1 MAGFAP
7 LRFGFIISRMRYW
20 LYSFGCRTNQAD
32 GDAMADALETAGH
45 VPAED
50 PALADVLI
58 LNSCTVT
65 HRSDHDVRKMLHR
78 LHRENPSARI
88 VLSGCYAE
96 RAADFLRGQDGV
108 WAVLGTGQRLDLPR
122 LLGAPAAVERPAPEP
137 SAGPAPGVLADVP
150 VAWRGHTRP
159 HVKVQDGCDAACAY
173 CIVPSVRGPGR
184 SAPLKQVVERI
195 RALSD
200 QGVREVTLTGIH
212 LGRYGQTLD
221 PPVPLA
227 RLLAEILAACSLDRL
242 RLSSLEPLEF
252 DEALLRLVAAEP
264 RIAPH
269 FHVPLQ
275 SGSAAVLRRMR
286 RPYSPAEY
294 AAICRRLIEARPGAA
309 LGADVLTG
317 FPGETAAE
325 EAETL
330 AFVESLPL
338 AYLHVFPFSARPGTE
353 AAGLPGALA
362 PDEVR
367 RRAARLRELGTR
379 KRLAYRRGW
388 IGRPLPG
395 LSLHATAEPPAT
407 AVMTENYI
415 EVAVP
420 GVRLPGNTPV
430 TVSIEHV
437 DAGGRCRGRIPDG
450 EP

>member
-1 MAGFAP
+1 
-7 LRFGFIISRMRYW
+7 MRYW

-32 GDAMADALETAGH
+32 GDAMADALEAAGH

-50 PALADVLI
+50 PALADLLV

-65 HRSDHDVRKMLHR
+65 HRSDHDVRKLLHR
-78 LHRENPSARI
+78 LHRENPPARI
-88 VLSGCYAE
+88 VLAGCYAE
-96 RAADFLRGQDGV
+96 RAADFLRDQDGV
-108 WAVLGTGQRLDLPR
+108 WAVLGTGQRLDLAR
-122 LLGAPAAVERPAPEP
+122 LLEAPATGAAPAAEA
-137 SAGPAPGVLADVP
+137 AAAPAPGVLADVP

-184 SAPLKQVVERI
+184 SAPLAQVVGRV
-195 RALSD
+195 RGLAD

-227 RLLAEILAACSLDRL
+227 SLLAEILAACPLDRL

-252 DEALLRLVAAEP
+252 DEALLGLIAAEP

-275 SGSAAVLRRMR
+275 SGSATVLRRMR
-286 RPYSPAEY
+286 RPYAPAGY
-294 AAICRRLIEARPGAA
+294 AEVCRRLIDARPGAA
-309 LGADVLTG
+309 LGADVLAG

-330 AFVESLPL
+330 AFVEGLPL

-367 RRAARLRELGTR
+367 RRAARLRELGAR
-379 KRLAYRRGW
+379 KRVAYRRGW

-395 LSLHATAEPPAT
+395 LSLRAAAEPPAT
-407 AVMTENYI
+407 AVMAENYI
-415 EVAVP
+415 EIEVP
-420 GVRLPGNTPV
+420 GIRLPENTPV
-430 TVSIEHV
+430 TVVIGEV
-437 DAGGRCRGRIPDG
+437 DAGGRCRGRILGG

>member
-1 MAGFAP
+1 
-7 LRFGFIISRMRYW
+7 MRYW

-32 GDAMADALETAGH
+32 GDAMADALESAGH
-45 VPAED
+45 LPAED
-50 PALADVLI
+50 AAAADVLI

-65 HRSDHDVRKMLHR
+65 HRSDHDVRKLLHR

-96 RAADFLRGQDGV
+96 RAANFLRGQDGV

-122 LLGAPAAVERPAPEP
+122 LLGAGAGSGWPEAEVAPAPP
-137 SAGPAPGVLADVP
+137 SGVLSDVP

-184 SAPLKQVVERI
+184 SAPLAQVIERV
-195 RALSD
+195 RGLVA
-200 QGVREVTLTGIH
+200 QGVREITLTGIH
-212 LGRYGQTLD
+212 LGRYGQSLD

-227 RLLAEILAACSLDRL
+227 RLLAEILAACPLDRL

-252 DEALLRLVAAEP
+252 DEALIRLIAAEP

-275 SGSAAVLRRMR
+275 SGSATVLQRMR

-294 AAICRRLIEARPGAA
+294 AGVCRRLAEARPGAA

-330 AFVESLPL
+330 AFIEGLPV

-353 AAGLPGALA
+353 AARMPGAL
-362 PDEVR
+362 PPEEVR
-367 RRAARLRELGTR
+367 RRAARLRELGAR

-395 LSLHATAEPPAT
+395 LCLRAAADPPAT
-407 AVMTENYI
+407 AVMAENYI
-415 EVAVP
+415 EVEVP
-420 GVRLPGNTPV
+420 GVRLPENTPV
-430 TVSIEHV
+430 TVVIDEV
-437 DAGGRCRGRIPDG
+437 GAGGRCRGRIPG
-450 EP
+450 GKP

>member
-1 MAGFAP
+1 MKF
-7 LRFGFIISRMRYW
+7 W

-32 GDAMADALETAGH
+32 GDAMADALEAAGH

-50 PALADVLI
+50 PARADVLV

-65 HRSDHDVRKMLHR
+65 HRSDHDVRKLLHR
-78 LHRENPSARI
+78 LHRENPAARI

-96 RAADFLRGQDGV
+96 RAADFLSGQDGV

-122 LLGAPAAVERPAPEP
+122 LLGAPEAGSGPQEAAAT
-137 SAGPAPGVLADVP
+137 APAPGMLADVP
-150 VAWRGHTRP
+150 VAWRGLTRP

-184 SAPLKQVVERI
+184 SAPLERVVERV
-195 RALSD
+195 RALAG

-221 PPVPLA
+221 PPAPLA
-227 RLLAEILAACSLDRL
+227 RLLAAILAACPLDRL

-252 DEALLRLVAAEP
+252 DNALLELIAAER

-275 SGSAAVLRRMR
+275 SGSATVLRRMR
-286 RPYSPAEY
+286 RPYTPAEY
-294 AAICRRLIEARPGAA
+294 AEVCRRLAEARPGAA

-317 FPGETAAE
+317 FPGETASE

-330 AFVESLPL
+330 TFIEGLPL

-353 AAGLPGALA
+353 AARMPGALA
-362 PDEVR
+362 PEEVR
-367 RRAARLRELGTR
+367 RRAARLRELGAR
-379 KRLAYRRGW
+379 MRLAYRRGW

-395 LSLHATAEPPAT
+395 LSLRAAADPPAT
-407 AVMTENYI
+407 AVMAENYI
-415 EVAVP
+415 EVEAP
-420 GVRLPGNTPV
+420 GVHLPENTPV
-430 TVSIEHV
+430 TVVIDEV
-437 DAGGRCRGRIPDG
+437 GAGGRCRGRILGG